1 MEKKRIIWVDDLFE
15 GDYNLLE
22 CVEILSREGF
32 IVDVCTTVSDFMDK
46 FNGESKGY
54 ACAIIDLVMPDPNT
68 RGDFMNT
75 GRNLINQV
83 RAISQDINI
92 IAYTHMTIDDDVQ
105 LEFEEK
111 RVKYLYRRYP
121 SNIVEVVKNTLN
133 PKRDA

>member
-1 MEKKRIIWVDDLFE
+1 MTI
-15 GDYNLLE
+15 
-22 CVEILSREGF
+22 
-32 IVDVCTTVSDFMDK
+32 T
-46 FNGESKGY
+46 
-54 ACAIIDLVMPDPNT
+54 P
-68 RGDFMNT
+68 DFMNT